1 MGGQAFR
8 FGPGQTGF
16 VPRGME
22 HEVRAYTE
30 ARHIAILTRK
40 GAEALPLAA

>member
-8 FGPGQTGF
+8 FGPGQTVF
-16 VPRGME
+16 IPRGLE

-30 ARHIAILTRK
+30 TRHIAILTRK
-40 GAEALPLAA
+40 ALEGARAA